1 MLNANRAEVYS
12 DINGL
17 AKLKTEARK
26 ESPEAL
32 QEAARQFEAV
42 FLNQVLKSMRDT
54 KLADGILDNEQSKFY
69 GEMYDQQL
77 ASNLAGSVGLA
88 DLIVKQMK
96 HEERSGEKTGKM
108 DLEDYL
114 NRSSTA
120 VKSLSGRYGGVDS
133 RAVATSDLTQTNP
146 SPEPEHKAF
155 AAEPNSSFADPLM
168 TGGQLSAVERQG
180 GSKVDF
186 DASLNDA
193 KTRSAMNFAE
203 AELKDTRSLPIN
215 SAQDFVRHLHPIA
228 EQAAR
233 ELGVEPKV
241 LLAQAALETNWGRS
255 LIKNNAGASSFNL
268 FNIKAGRAWQGKQA
282 QVKTLEF
289 DQGIGKKVNAK
300 FRAYASFEQS
310 FQDYVNLIKSN
321 PRYADALKQANN
333 AEQYLRGLQEA
344 GYATDPNYAEKVI
357 NIYRSNTMN
366 KLQPDVVVAMND
378 RV

>member
-1 MLNANRAEVYS
+1 MLNANRTDAYT
-12 DINGL
+12 DLNAL

-32 QEAARQFEAV
+32 KEAAKQFEAV
-42 FLNQVLKSMRDT
+42 FLNQVLKSMRET
-54 KLADGILDNEQSKFY
+54 KLADGILDNDQSKFY

-96 HEERSGEKTGKM
+96 HEERDGEKTGKM
-108 DLEDYL
+108 DMEDYL

-120 VKSLSGRYGGVDS
+120 VKSLSGGHGVVDS
-133 RAVATSDLTQTNP
+133 RVAGKSDLNQTNP
-146 SPEPEHKAF
+146 GWEPENKAF
-155 AAEPNSSFADPLM
+155 EAEPNSSFADPMM
-168 TGGQLSAVERQG
+168 TAGQLSAVERQG
-180 GSKVDF
+180 GSEVDF
-186 DASLNDA
+186 EASFNDA
-193 KTRSAMNFAE
+193 KALSGMGVAE
-203 AELKDTRSLPIN
+203 SELKDSWRLPIS

-255 LIKNNAGASSFNL
+255 LIKGNDGASSFNL
-268 FNIKAGRAWQGKQA
+268 FNIKAGKTWQGKQT

-300 FRAYASFEQS
+300 FRTYASFEQS

-321 PRYADALKQANN
+321 PRYGDALKQAGN

-344 GYATDPNYAEKVI
+344 GYATDPKYAEKVI
-357 NIYRSNTMN
+357 AIYRGNTMN
-366 KLQPDVVVAMND
+366 KLQPDFVVAMND

>member
-1 MLNANRAEVYS
+1 MLNANRTDAYT
-12 DINGL
+12 DLNAL

-32 QEAARQFEAV
+32 KEAAKQFEAV
-42 FLNQVLKSMRDT
+42 FLNQVLKSMRET
-54 KLADGILDNEQSKFY
+54 KLADGILDNDQSKFY
-69 GEMYDQQL
+69 SEMYDQQL

-96 HEERSGEKTGKM
+96 HEEHDGEKTGKM

-120 VKSLSGRYGGVDS
+120 VKSLSGRHGGVDS
-133 RAVATSDLTQTNP
+133 RAVGKSGLNQTNP
-146 SPEPEHKAF
+146 GLEPEIKAF
-155 AAEPNSSFADPLM
+155 EAESNSSFADPLI
-168 TGGQLSAVERQG
+168 TAGQLSAVERQG
-180 GSKVDF
+180 GSEVDF
-186 DASLNDA
+186 EASLNDA
-193 KTRSAMNFAE
+193 KARSGMGVAE
-203 AELKDTRSLPIN
+203 SELKDSRGLPI
-215 SAQDFVRHLHPIA
+215 SSSQDFVRHLHPLA

-255 LIKNNAGASSFNL
+255 LIKSNDGASSFNL
-268 FNIKAGRAWQGKQA
+268 FNIKAGKTWQGKQA

-300 FRAYASFEQS
+300 FRTYASFEQS

-321 PRYADALKQANN
+321 PRYGDALKQAGN

-344 GYATDPNYAEKVI
+344 GYATDPKYAEKVI
-357 NIYRSNTMN
+357 AIYRGNTIN
-366 KLQPDVVVAMND
+366 NLQPDFVMAMND
-378 RV
+378 RA